1 MEKTFDAREVD
12 FAGTHAP
19 TKTGEVEPFFSIAPF
34 AGKDF
39 WQRMIYLLQHSLKG
53 TSPYHSSSYKSLAT
67 ALTLISMSGCHAV
80 NAFVVAPHVV
90 ELAWAMSCGVQGTSK
105 GTKLLTHQ
113 VVEPHELQQ

>member
-67 ALTLISMSGCHAV
+67 ALTFNINVRMSCSERICGGPPCGRARLG
-80 NAFVVAPHVV
+80 HVV
-90 ELAWAMSCGVQGTSK
+90 RSTRHIERN
-105 GTKLLTHQ
+105 
-113 VVEPHELQQ
+113 